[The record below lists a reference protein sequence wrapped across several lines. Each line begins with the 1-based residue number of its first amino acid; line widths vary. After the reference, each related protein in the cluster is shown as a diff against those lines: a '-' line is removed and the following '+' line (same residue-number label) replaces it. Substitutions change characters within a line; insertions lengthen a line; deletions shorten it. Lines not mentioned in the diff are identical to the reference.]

1 MEKTEFGKTTLIREI
16 IKGDNKDITINPS
29 INIAYFRQNLDNLN
43 PEKSVIENVMQD
55 SIQTQTTI
63 RNILGN
69 LNIRNDDIYKLT
81 RDLSGGE
88 KVKVSLTKIILS
100 DANFLILDEPT
111 NFLDIQAI
119 ESLEEM
125 LKVYKGTVLLV
136 SHDKSFIDSVVD
148 NIILIENKK
157 ITQFDGNYSKYLE
170 EKQNVYDGNNDMNN
184 DMNNDKNN
192 YKNCD
197 KNYYKVSSKK
207 EEILSSNNKLLL
219 EFKITKLESEIA
231 TTTDNNKKEE
241 LINKLNTL
249 KENYQKL

>member
-16 IKGDNKDITINPS
+16 IKDNNKDITINPS

-43 PEKSVIENVMQD
+43 PEKSVIENVMED
-55 SIQTQTTI
+55 SIQSQTTI

-69 LNIRNDDIYKLT
+69 LNIRNDDVYKLVK
-81 RDLSGGE
+81 DLSGGE
-88 KVKVSLTKIILS
+88 KVKVSLAKIILL
-100 DANFLILDEPT
+100 DANFLILDEPS

-119 ESLEEM
+119 ESLEKM
-125 LKVYKGTVLLV
+125 LKAYKGTVLLV
-136 SHDKSFIDSVVD
+136 SHDKSFIDNVVD
-148 NIILIENKK
+148 NIILIEDKK

-170 EKQNVYDGNNDMNN
+170 KKQNIYDDNNDV
-184 DMNNDKNN
+184 NNDKNN
-192 YKNCD
+192 YKKGN
-197 KNYYKVSSKK
+197 KNYYKFRSKK

-219 EFKITKLESEIA
+219 EFQIAKLESEIA

-249 KENYQKL
+249 KENYQKM

>member
-1 MEKTEFGKTTLIREI
+1 MVLLEKTEFGKTTLIREI
-16 IKGDNKDITINPS
+16 IKGYNKDITINPS

-43 PEKSVIENVMQD
+43 PEKSVIENVMED
-55 SIQTQTTI
+55 SIQAQTTI

-69 LNIRNDDIYKLT
+69 LNIRNDDVYKLVK
-81 RDLSGGE
+81 DLSGGE
-88 KVKVSLTKIILS
+88 KVKVSLAKIILL

-119 ESLEEM
+119 ESLEKM
-125 LKVYKGTVLLV
+125 LKAYKGTVLLV
-136 SHDKSFIDSVVD
+136 SHDKSFIDNVVD
-148 NIILIENKK
+148 NIILIEDKK

-170 EKQNVYDGNNDMNN
+170 EKQNVYDDNNDV
-184 DMNNDKNN
+184 NNDKNN
-192 YKNCD
+192 YKKGN
-197 KNYYKVSSKK
+197 KNYYKFRSKK

-219 EFKITKLESEIA
+219 EFQIAKLESEIA

-249 KENYQKL
+249 KENYQKM

>member
-1 MEKTEFGKTTLIREI
+1 MVLLEKTEFGKTTLIREI
-16 IKGDNKDITINPS
+16 IKGYNKDITINPS

-43 PEKSVIENVMQD
+43 PEKSVIENVMED
-55 SIQTQTTI
+55 SIQAQTTI

-69 LNIRNDDIYKLT
+69 LNIRNDDVYKLVK
-81 RDLSGGE
+81 DLSGGE
-88 KVKVSLTKIILS
+88 KVKVSLAKIILL

-119 ESLEEM
+119 ESLEKM
-125 LKVYKGTVLLV
+125 LKAYKGTVLLV
-136 SHDKSFIDSVVD
+136 SHDKSFIDNVVD
-148 NIILIENKK
+148 NIILIEDKK

-170 EKQNVYDGNNDMNN
+170 KKQNIYDDNNDV
-184 DMNNDKNN
+184 NNDKNN
-192 YKNCD
+192 YKKGN
-197 KNYYKVSSKK
+197 KNYYKFRSKK

-219 EFKITKLESEIA
+219 EFQIAKLESEIA

-249 KENYQKL
+249 KENYQKM